1 MMKITFEEY
10 QKVYDDVSAS
20 EVYDSLY
27 ARAEYLLRGFTA
39 RRIDDVQS
47 DTDYRYKQVKAAY
60 IHTIHSIATSG
71 QNDDIV
77 STSNDGYSETYS
89 SAKDR
94 QEGLKAALFDI
105 LSGTGLMG
113 CM

>member
-10 QKVYDDVSAS
+10 QKVYDDISAS
-20 EVYDSLY
+20 EVYDGLY

-71 QNDDIV
+71 Q
-77 STSNDGYSETYS
+77 TLCPCLMTGTP
-89 SAKDR
+89 KR
-94 QEGLKAALFDI
+94 THLLKIGKKA
-105 LSGTGLMG
+105 
-113 CM
+113 